1 MMAYSIRRPGL
12 ALWGAWLVAGV
23 AGSLLPVLPA
33 AFNLRFPIVAGL
45 SLDHASGLSSALVG
59 ATCLALFQT
68 IVLGALKARFSASV
82 LMWIPVSTGATVV
95 AYLAI
100 ALWQVTVPRTVI
112 SVSAI
117 GASLPPGF
125 PLLQVIFALF
135 GIAVAVVVGLAQGML
150 LARVLRRR
158 SAVGLWFGCQSR
170 RGSLGGNRFW
180 DPTHGAGHRQRRRPD
195 GHCLV
200 EHANRCCALR
210 RRDGCGT
217 CCFRSARDRGLRA
230 GPSLVP
236 AGAYARRA
244 NTSDIASR

>member
-45 SLDHASGLSSALVG
+45 GLDDAPGFSSALVG
-59 ATCLALFQT
+59 AICLALFQT

-125 PLLQVIFALF
+125 PLLQVI
-135 GIAVAVVVGLAQGML
+135 L
-150 LARVLRRR
+150 LSSV
-158 SAVGLWFGCQSR
+158 S
-170 RGSLGGNRFW
+170 
-180 DPTHGAGHRQRRRPD
+180 
-195 GHCLV
+195 
-200 EHANRCCALR
+200 
-210 RRDGCGT
+210 
-217 CCFRSARDRGLRA
+217 
-230 GPSLVP
+230 PSLWSWDWLKACCWREFSGGDPQLAYGWVP
-236 AGAYARRA
+236 ISSGQSWWESFLG
-244 NTSDIASR
+244 SDSWSRSPAATPTGRPSSCRTR